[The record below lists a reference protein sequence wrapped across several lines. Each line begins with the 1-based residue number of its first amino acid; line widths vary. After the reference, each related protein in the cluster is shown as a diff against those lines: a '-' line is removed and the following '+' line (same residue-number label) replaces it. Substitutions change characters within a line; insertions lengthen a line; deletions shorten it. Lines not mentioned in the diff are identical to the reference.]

1 MTSEAI
7 RVGLVGAGYISTWH
21 AEALDATPG
30 VELAAVVDPSEAAA
44 RGLADALGVP
54 AFASVDEMLAAQAVD
69 AAHILT
75 QPHLHAPLARQCLA
89 AGLNVLVEKPFAPSS
104 GEARAMLAT
113 ANEAGCQVGVGHNFL
128 ALPAYERLKKLVAEG
143 ALGRISS
150 AEFRWHLPLA
160 PLRSGPFGLWLLR
173 ERRNL
178 LLELGPH
185 LFAFARDL
193 FGMPKILAIET
204 GHNITLPGAGP
215 TLPQS
220 WRILA
225 RAGGVEVTFLLSTV
239 EVTDDRSLTIRG
251 SSARARLDYGADTL
265 VVSGENT
272 FDLVVNP
279 LARELSLSGQHLRE
293 GLVNATRQLAS
304 LNRKSPYGI
313 SFQRMVQG
321 FYAGLAAGQPDPR
334 FSGESACE
342 VIEALEKALEF
353 LPEQQVPKARRRR
366 HKPRPSAVVI
376 GGTGFIGQHLTRG
389 LVAAG
394 HDVRVLS
401 RAAFGPFGDL
411 PDKVETLPV
420 SLGDEEALMRAMDGA
435 ALVYNL
441 AKSMDKT
448 WEGALK
454 NDVATAE
461 RIGRAAMAA
470 GVGRLIYTG
479 TIASYDMSDPRTRI
493 SEATGFDADM
503 EGRNIYAR
511 SKAECERRLMQMH
524 TGEGLALTIAR
535 PGIVLGAHG
544 PLQHWG
550 IGRWHGAGAV
560 RIWGAGRNILPFVL
574 VDDVV
579 DGLIRMGT
587 AEAALGESFNLVGE
601 PIWSARDY
609 FDAIHAVW
617 GARIRV
623 SSGNMLAFWAGDQ
636 LKYALKK
643 YALRQQELIR
653 PTLADWKSRA
663 HYARFDNA
671 QPKRLLGWQP
681 EADEAAFRR
690 RAIGEVNLFGF

>member
-1 MTSEAI
+1 MSKQNI
-7 RVGLVGAGYISTWH
+7 RVGLVGAGYIASWH
-21 AEALDATPG
+21 AEALAATGG
-30 VELAAVVDPSEAAA
+30 VELAAVVDPNNAAA
-44 RGLADALGVP
+44 RGLADAYGVP
-54 AFASVDEMLAAQAVD
+54 CFASVNEMLSARAVD

-75 QPHLHAPLARQCLA
+75 QPHLHAALAKECLQG
-89 AGLNVLVEKPFAPSS
+89 GLDVLVEKPFATS
-104 GEARAMLAT
+104 GEEARAMLA
-113 ANEAGCQVGVGHNFL
+113 AAQDAGRQVGVSHNFL
-128 ALPAYERLKKLVAEG
+128 GLPSYARLKKLVETG

-150 AEFRWHLPLA
+150 AEFHWHLPLA

-193 FGMPKILAIET
+193 FGTPEILAVET
-204 GHNITLPGAGP
+204 GHDITLPGNGP

-239 EVTDDRSLTIRG
+239 EVTDDRSVTLRG
-251 SSARARLDYGADTL
+251 SSGRARLDYGADTL
-265 VVSGENT
+265 VTSGENT

-279 LARELSLSGQHLRE
+279 LMRELSVAGQHLRE
-293 GLVNATRQLAS
+293 GVVNAARQVVS

-313 SFQRMVQG
+313 SFLRTMQG
-321 FYAGLAAGQPDPR
+321 FYAGLAAGTPDAR
-334 FSGESACE
+334 FSGEAACE
-342 VIEALEKALEF
+342 VIEAIEAALDK
-353 LPEQQVPKARRRR
+353 LPEQAAPAPRRRR
-366 HKPRPSAVVI
+366 RKPRPSALVI

-401 RAAFGPFGDL
+401 RGAFGPFGDL
-411 PDKVETLPV
+411 PDKVETMAV
-420 SLGDEEALMRAMDGA
+420 SLGDEEALARAMDGVE
-435 ALVYNL
+435 LVYNL
-441 AKSMDKT
+441 AKSMDDS
-448 WEGALK
+448 WEAALK
-454 NDVATAE
+454 NDVGTAE
-461 RIGRAAMAA
+461 RIARAALAA

-479 TIASYDMSDPRTRI
+479 TIASYDMSDAGGRI
-493 SEATGFDADM
+493 TEATGFAEDMAD
-503 EGRNIYAR
+503 RNIYAR
-511 SKAECERRLMQMH
+511 SKAECERRLMRMH
-524 TGEGLALTIAR
+524 ADKGLPVSIAR

-560 RIWGAGRNILPFVL
+560 RVWGAGRNILPFVL
-574 VDDVV
+574 IDDVV
-579 DGLIRMGT
+579 DGLIRMGGE
-587 AEAALGESFNLVGE
+587 AAALGESFNLVGE
-601 PIWSARDY
+601 PMWSARDY

-623 SSGNMLAFWAGDQ
+623 SPGHMLPFWAADQ
-636 LKYALKK
+636 VKYALKR
-643 YALRQQELIR
+643 YALRKQGVSR
-653 PTLADWKSRA
+653 PSLADWKSRA

-671 QPKRLLGWQP
+671 QPKRLLGWAP

-690 RAIGEVNLFGF
+690 RAVGEVNLFGF

>member
-1 MTSEAI
+1 MTSKTI

-21 AEALDATPG
+21 AGALGATPG

-54 AFASVDEMLAAQAVD
+54 AFASVEEMLAAQAVD

-75 QPHLHAPLARQCLA
+75 QPHLHASLACQCLE
-89 AGLNVLVEKPFAPSS
+89 AGLDVLVEKPFAPSS
-104 GEARAMLAT
+104 AEARAMLAT
-113 ANEAGCQVGVGHNFL
+113 AEAVGRQVGVGHNFL
-128 ALPAYERLKKLVAEG
+128 ALPAYERLKNLLAGGE
-143 ALGRISS
+143 LGRISS
-150 AEFRWHLPLA
+150 AEFHWHLPLA
-160 PLRSGPFGLWLLR
+160 PLRSGPFSLWLLR

-193 FGMPKILAIET
+193 FGMPEILAIET
-204 GHNITLPGAGP
+204 GHHIDLPGAGP

-225 RAGGVEVTFLLSTV
+225 RAKGVEITFLLSTV

-251 SSARARLDYGADTL
+251 SSGRAYLDYGADIL
-265 VVSGENT
+265 VVSHENSL
-272 FDLVVNP
+272 DLIVNP
-279 LARELSLSGQHLRE
+279 LARELSAAGQHLRE
-293 GLVNATRQLAS
+293 GLVNATRQVVS

-313 SFQRMVQG
+313 SFQRMMQG
-321 FYAGLAAGQPDPR
+321 FYAGLSAGQPDLR
-334 FSGESACE
+334 FSGQSACE
-342 VIEALEKALEF
+342 VIEAIEKALEM
-353 LPEQQVPKARRRR
+353 LPKQEAPKVKRRRR
-366 HKPRPSAVVI
+366 KPRPSVVVI

-401 RAAFGPFGDL
+401 RAGHGPFGDL
-411 PDKVETLPV
+411 PEQVETLPV
-420 SLGDEEALMRAMDGA
+420 SLADQEALERAMDGVD
-435 ALVYNL
+435 LVYNL

-448 WEGALK
+448 WKAALR

-461 RIGRAAMAA
+461 RIGRAALSAN
-470 GVGRLIYTG
+470 VGRLIYTG
-479 TIASYDMSDPRTRI
+479 TIASYDMSDPHSRI

-511 SKAECERRLMQMH
+511 SKAECERRLLQMH
-524 TGEGLALTIAR
+524 RDEGLALSIAR

-579 DGLIRMGT
+579 DGLIRMGSVD
-587 AEAALGESFNLVGE
+587 AALGESFNLVGE
-601 PIWSARDY
+601 PMWSARDY
-609 FDAIHAVW
+609 FDAIHQVW

-623 SSGNMLAFWAGDQ
+623 SSGNMLAFWAADQ
-636 LKYALKK
+636 LKYGLKK
-643 YALRQQELIR
+643 YGLRQQDLIR

-663 HYARFDNA
+663 HYARFDITR
-671 QPKRLLGWQP
+671 PKRVLNWQP
-681 EADEAAFRR
+681 EADEEVFRR
-690 RAIGEVNLFGF
+690 HAVGEVNLFGF